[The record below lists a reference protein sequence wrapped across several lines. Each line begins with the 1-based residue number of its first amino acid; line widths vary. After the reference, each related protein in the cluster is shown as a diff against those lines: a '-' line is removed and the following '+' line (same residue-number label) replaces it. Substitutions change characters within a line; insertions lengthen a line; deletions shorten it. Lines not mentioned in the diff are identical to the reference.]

1 MVASSLVPLGAGLAV
16 FLLRASDAVADP
28 SFGGAAELIGEV
40 RSGWRGI
47 AALKGRRG
55 AVDSFGGRIASRLE
69 AEVAEARRRCEDQG
83 VDAGLL
89 RGAVTEVEALLG
101 ELAGDDAVVV
111 AAVREPDRFGEVVR
125 GRVQEYRRNVEAA
138 AEPFFDALVRAVTGE
153 FVRLAPGSANFRIEA
168 LRQLLDG
175 VDAIQDGIAHL
186 DGRLDLLEGALSR
199 PVPRRLSRVRLG
211 SRPMEVSG
219 FVERREQEGLF
230 GAVLSGASGRTVLT
244 GMRGSGKSQLA
255 TAVAARCEKEDWEL
269 VAWVPAGSREAVLSG
284 LVELGLELGV
294 RVEDGPSREVIAR
307 RCLTAL
313 ASAEGSNRLIVFD
326 DVDSP
331 DDLAGLVPRGEGVR
345 VLVTTTRL
353 VDWEGAGWVHV
364 PVGVFERE
372 QSIGVLLDRTDQT
385 GHETADVGAADA
397 VAGALGDLPVAV
409 VQAAAMARR
418 DRYTLADYLEVL
430 ERTTLEEGVRRREGD
445 EYPEAVGVALWL
457 AFQSVLERIEERS
470 PHRGEVA
477 RVQLGV
483 LSVLAA
489 SGVPAHWLEKM
500 LDGGSDDAREALSG
514 LIESSVC
521 QLSKDGSRV
530 MIHGLQGRVIREV
543 RRDEPERWGR
553 VEEEAAGLLGAVDVT
568 AIPVSDSTKR
578 RREALDLVE
587 QLRATAGQDHSKTL
601 FAHPR
606 TADALAHALWHAAE
620 LGDPQA
626 ALSLSDAV
634 DLLDEALGP
643 DHPSTLTSRNS
654 LAHAYWSAGRVDEAV
669 PLFERTLADRERVL
683 GADHPRTLA
692 SRGNLAVAYLS
703 AGRLDEAVPLFERTL
718 ADRERVLGAD
728 HPDTLASR
736 GNLAVAYWSAGRLK
750 EAIGLF
756 ERTLADRERVL
767 GPDHP
772 DTLASRGNLA
782 FAYQD
787 AGRLKEAIG
796 LFERTLADRE
806 RVLGPDHPHT
816 LTSRGNLAGAYKSA
830 GRLEQAIGLFE
841 RTLADRERVLGP
853 DHPHTLT
860 SRGNL
865 AGAYKSAGRV
875 DEAVPL
881 FERTLADC
889 ERVLGPDH
897 PYIILVLRGDLAL
910 AYKSAGRVDEAVP
923 LFERTLAD
931 CERVLGPDHPDTL
944 TSRGDLALA
953 YESAGRLEQAIGLF
967 ERTLADRERVLGD
980 DHPHT
985 LTSRGDLALAYE
997 SAGRLEQATDL
1008 LEQTLADSERIL
1020 GDDHPDTLTSRGDLA
1035 LAYQDAGR
1043 LEQAINLL
1051 ERTLTDRERVL
1062 GDDHPHTLNSRNNLA
1077 LAYESAGK
1085 LEQAITLYERNLTE
1099 ALRVLGPDHP
1109 NTLTS
1114 RNNLASAYRSAGRPD
1129 QTIPLLEQNL
1139 ADSERALGPSH
1150 PDTRLFRD
1158 NLADTYRAVGRSE
1171 DTKTLA
1177 PLSASTA
1184 DFLARTTLPGLDDDD
1199 AREVSRILE
1208 DPEYAELVAAR
1219 HRALVAAGDLARSLS
1234 TREVADMT
1242 GRSPAAIARSA
1253 GRSLYA
1259 YHLGRN
1265 LRFPTWQFD
1274 DGRPLPGLATVV
1286 PALRDGLTPMTVE
1299 ARMTSADPEILDGL
1313 SPVEW
1318 LARGGDPTEVTRVLT
1333 EMDHR

>member
-28 SFGGAAELIGEV
+28 SFGGVAELIGEV

-47 AALKGRRG
+47 AALRGRRG
-55 AVDSFGGRIASRLE
+55 AVDSFGGRITSRLE
-69 AEVAEARRRCEDQG
+69 AEVADARRRCEDQG
-83 VDAGLL
+83 VDTDLL

-111 AAVREPDRFGEVVR
+111 AAVRNPDRFGDVIR
-125 GRVQEYRRNVEAA
+125 GRVQRRRRNVEEA

-153 FVRLAPGSANFRIEA
+153 FVLLAPGSKDFQVGA
-168 LRQLLDG
+168 LRKLLDG

-186 DGRLDLLEGALSR
+186 DGRFDRIEGALSK
-199 PVPRRLSRVRLG
+199 PVPLRPSRVRLG

-230 GAVLSGASGRTVLT
+230 GAVLSGASARTVLT

-255 TAVAARCEKEDWEL
+255 TAVAARCEAEDWPL

-331 DDLAGLVPRGEGVR
+331 DDLVGLVPRGEGVR

-353 VDWEGAGWVHV
+353 ADWEGAGWVHV

-372 QSIGVLLDRTDQT
+372 QSIDVLLDRTDQ
-385 GHETADVGAADA
+385 ADRGAADA

-409 VQAAAMARR
+409 VQAAATAGR
-418 DRYTLADYLEVL
+418 DRYTLAAYLEVL

-457 AFQSVLERIEERS
+457 AFQSALERIEKRS
-470 PHRGEVA
+470 PHRGAVA

-489 SGVPAHWLEKM
+489 PGVPARWLGG
-500 LDGGSDDAREALSG
+500 DGASADARGALSE

-521 QLSKDGSRV
+521 RLSQDGSRV
-530 MIHGLQGRVIREV
+530 MIHGLQGRVIREA

-553 VEEEAAGLLGAVDVT
+553 VERRAAALLRAVNVT

-587 QLRATAGQDHSKTL
+587 QLRATAGQDHSKGL

-606 TADALAHALWHAAE
+606 TADALAHALQYAAE

-626 ALSLSDAV
+626 ALSLSDAMN
-634 DLLDEALGP
+634 LLTKTLGP
-643 DHPSTLTSRNS
+643 DHPRTLAARNS
-654 LAHAYWSAGRVDEAV
+654 LAYAYWSAGRVDEAID
-669 PLFERTLADRERVL
+669 LFERTLADSERVL

-692 SRGNLAVAYLS
+692 SRGNLAVAYRS
-703 AGRLDEAVPLFERTL
+703 AGRLD
-718 ADRERVLGAD
+718 
-728 HPDTLASR
+728 
-736 GNLAVAYWSAGRLK
+736 
-750 EAIGLF
+750 
-756 ERTLADRERVL
+756 
-767 GPDHP
+767 
-772 DTLASRGNLA
+772 
-782 FAYQD
+782 
-787 AGRLKEAIG
+787 
-796 LFERTLADRE
+796 
-806 RVLGPDHPHT
+806 
-816 LTSRGNLAGAYKSA
+816 
-830 GRLEQAIGLFE
+830 QAIGLFE
-841 RTLADRERVLGP
+841 RTLAD
-853 DHPHTLT
+853 
-860 SRGNL
+860 
-865 AGAYKSAGRV
+865 
-875 DEAVPL
+875 
-881 FERTLADC
+881 C
-889 ERVLGPDH
+889 
-897 PYIILVLRGDLAL
+897 
-910 AYKSAGRVDEAVP
+910 
-923 LFERTLAD
+923 
-931 CERVLGPDHPDTL
+931 
-944 TSRGDLALA
+944 
-953 YESAGRLEQAIGLF
+953 
-967 ERTLADRERVLGD
+967 
-980 DHPHT
+980 
-985 LTSRGDLALAYE
+985 
-997 SAGRLEQATDL
+997 
-1008 LEQTLADSERIL
+1008 
-1020 GDDHPDTLTSRGDLA
+1020 
-1035 LAYQDAGR
+1035 
-1043 LEQAINLL
+1043 
-1051 ERTLTDRERVL
+1051 
-1062 GDDHPHTLNSRNNLA
+1062 
-1077 LAYESAGK
+1077 
-1085 LEQAITLYERNLTE
+1085 
-1099 ALRVLGPDHP
+1099 
-1109 NTLTS
+1109 
-1114 RNNLASAYRSAGRPD
+1114 
-1129 QTIPLLEQNL
+1129 
-1139 ADSERALGPSH
+1139 ERALGPSH
-1150 PDTRLFRD
+1150 PDTRLFRK

-1184 DFLARTTLPGLDDDD
+1184 DLLARTALPGLDDDD

-1259 YHLGRN
+1259 HHLGRN

-1286 PALRDGLTPMTVE
+1286 PALRDGLTPTTVE

>member
-1 MVASSLVPLGAGLAV
+1 MVASSLVPLGVGLAV
-16 FLLRASDAVADP
+16 FLLRASDAVLDP
-28 SFGGAAELIGEV
+28 SPGGVAAVIGAA
-40 RSGWRGI
+40 RTGWRDI
-47 AALKGRRG
+47 AALKGRRR

-69 AEVAEARRRCEDQG
+69 AEVADARRRCEEQR

-101 ELAGDDAVVV
+101 NLAGDDAVVV

-125 GRVQEYRRNVEAA
+125 GRVQRRRRNVEEE
-138 AEPFFDALVRAVTGE
+138 AEPFFDVLVRAVTGE
-153 FVRLAPGSANFRIEA
+153 FVRLAPGSANFQVGA

-186 DGRLDLLEGALSR
+186 DGRLDQIEGALSK
-199 PVPRRLSRVRLG
+199 PVPRGPSRVRLG

-230 GAVLSGASGRTVLT
+230 GVVFSGASGRTVLT

-255 TAVAARCEKEDWEL
+255 TAVAARCEKEDWPL

-326 DVDSP
+326 DVENP
-331 DDLAGLVPRGEGVR
+331 DDLVGLVPRGEGVR

-353 VDWEGAGWVHV
+353 ADWEGASWAHV

-372 QSIGVLLDRTDQT
+372 QSIGILLDHTDQ
-385 GHETADVGAADA
+385 ADRGAADA
-397 VAGALGDLPVAV
+397 EAADAIAGALGDLPVAV
-409 VQAAAMARR
+409 VQAAATARR
-418 DRYTLADYLEVL
+418 DRYTLTAYLDML

-445 EYPEAVGVALWL
+445 EYSEAVGVALWL
-457 AFQSVLERIEERS
+457 AFQSALERIEERS
-470 PHRGEVA
+470 PHREAVA
-477 RVQLGV
+477 RTQLGV

-489 SGVPAHWLEKM
+489 PGVPARWLEKM
-500 LDGGSDDAREALSG
+500 LDGGSDDTRGALSE

-521 QLSKDGSRV
+521 QLSKDRSKV
-530 MIHGLQGRVIREV
+530 MIHGLQGRVIREAWK
-543 RRDEPERWGR
+543 DEPERWGR
-553 VEEEAAGLLGAVDVT
+553 VEEEAAGLLGAVDIN
-568 AIPVSDSTKR
+568 AIPVSDSTER

-587 QLRATAGQDHSKTL
+587 QLRAVAEQDHSKTL
-601 FAHPR
+601 FSYPR
-606 TADALAHALWHAAE
+606 TADALAHALQHAAE
-620 LGDPQA
+620 LGRPQA
-626 ALSLSDAV
+626 ALSLADAV
-634 DLLDEALGP
+634 DLLAKALGP
-643 DHPSTLTSRNS
+643 DHPTTLASRNN
-654 LAHAYWSAGRVDEAV
+654 LAYAYWSAGRVDEAID
-669 PLFERTLADRERVL
+669 LFERTLADREHVL
-683 GADHPRTLA
+683 GPDHPRTLA
-692 SRGNLAVAYLS
+692 SRGNLAVAYRS
-703 AGRLDEAVPLFERTL
+703 AGRLEQAIDLLERTL
-718 ADRERVLGAD
+718 ADREHVLGPD

-736 GNLAVAYWSAGRLK
+736 NNLALAYRSAGRVDEAIDLHERTLADREHVLGPDHPHTLASRNNLAIAYRSAGRLD
-750 EAIGLF
+750 EAIDLH

-772 DTLASRGNLA
+772 DTLASRNNLA
-782 FAYQD
+782 IAYRS
-787 AGRLKEAIG
+787 AGRLDEAID
-796 LFERTLADRE
+796 LHERTLADRE
-806 RVLGPDHPHT
+806 RVLGPDHPDT
-816 LTSRGNLAGAYKSA
+816 LASRNNLA
-830 GRLEQAIGLFE
+830 I
-841 RTLADRERVLGP
+841 
-853 DHPHTLT
+853 
-860 SRGNL
+860 
-865 AGAYKSAGRV
+865 
-875 DEAVPL
+875 
-881 FERTLADC
+881 
-889 ERVLGPDH
+889 
-897 PYIILVLRGDLAL
+897 
-910 AYKSAGRVDEAVP
+910 
-923 LFERTLAD
+923 
-931 CERVLGPDHPDTL
+931 
-944 TSRGDLALA
+944 
-953 YESAGRLEQAIGLF
+953 
-967 ERTLADRERVLGD
+967 
-980 DHPHT
+980 
-985 LTSRGDLALAYE
+985 
-997 SAGRLEQATDL
+997 
-1008 LEQTLADSERIL
+1008 
-1020 GDDHPDTLTSRGDLA
+1020 
-1035 LAYQDAGR
+1035 AYQDVGR
-1043 LEQAINLL
+1043 LDEAINLL
-1051 ERTLTDRERVL
+1051 E
-1062 GDDHPHTLNSRNNLA
+1062 
-1077 LAYESAGK
+1077 
-1085 LEQAITLYERNLTE
+1085 QNLTE
-1099 ALRVLGPDHP
+1099 ALRVLGD
-1109 NTLTS
+1109 N
-1114 RNNLASAYRSAGRPD
+1114 
-1129 QTIPLLEQNL
+1129 
-1139 ADSERALGPSH
+1139 H

-1158 NLADTYRAVGRSE
+1158 NLVDAYRAVGRSE

-1286 PALRDGLTPMTVE
+1286 PALRDGLTPTTVE

-1318 LARGGDPTEVTRVLT
+1318 LARGSDPTEATRVLT

>member
-1 MVASSLVPLGAGLAV
+1 MVASSLVPLGVGLAV
-16 FLLRASDAVADP
+16 FLLRASDAVLDP
-28 SFGGAAELIGEV
+28 SPGGVAAVIGAA
-40 RSGWRGI
+40 RTGWRDI

-69 AEVAEARRRCEDQG
+69 GRVADARRRCEEQR

-101 ELAGDDAVVV
+101 DLAGDDAVVV
-111 AAVREPDRFGEVVR
+111 ATVREPDRFGDVVR
-125 GRVQEYRRNVEAA
+125 GRVQRRRRNVEAA
-138 AEPFFDALVRAVTGE
+138 AEPFFDELVRAVTGE
-153 FVRLAPGSANFRIEA
+153 FVRLAPGSANFQVGA

-186 DGRLDLLEGALSR
+186 DDRLDQIEGALSK
-199 PVPRRLSRVRLG
+199 PVPRGPSRVRLG

-219 FVERREQEGLF
+219 FVERREQAGLF
-230 GAVLSGASGRTVLT
+230 GAVFSGAAGRTVLT

-255 TAVAARCEKEDWEL
+255 TAVAARCEAQDWEL

-326 DVDSP
+326 DVENP
-331 DDLAGLVPRGEGVR
+331 DDLVGLVPRGEGVR

-353 VDWEGAGWVHV
+353 VDWEGAGWAHV
-364 PVGVFERE
+364 PVGVFERG

-385 GHETADVGAADA
+385 GREAADAETADA

-409 VQAAAMARR
+409 VQAAATARR
-418 DRYTLADYLEVL
+418 DRYTLAAYLDML

-445 EYPEAVGVALWL
+445 EYPRAVGAALRL
-457 AFQSVLERIEERS
+457 ALRSALKRIKDRS
-470 PHRGEVA
+470 PHREAIA

-489 SGVPAHWLEKM
+489 PGVPARWLEKM
-500 LDGGSDDAREALSG
+500 LDGGSDDARGALSE

-521 QLSKDGSRV
+521 QLSKDRSKV
-530 MIHGLQGRVIREV
+530 MIHGLQGRVIREAWK
-543 RRDEPERWGR
+543 DEPERWGR
-553 VEEEAAGLLGAVDVT
+553 VEEAAAGLLGAVDIN
-568 AIPVSDSTKR
+568 AIPVSDSTER

-587 QLRATAGQDHSKTL
+587 QLRAVAEQDHSKAL
-601 FAHPR
+601 FSYPR

-634 DLLDEALGP
+634 DLLAKALGP
-643 DHPSTLTSRNS
+643 DHPTTLASRNN
-654 LAHAYWSAGRVDEAV
+654 LAYAYWSAGRVDEAID
-669 PLFERTLADRERVL
+669 LFERTLADRE
-683 GADHPRTLA
+683 H
-692 SRGNLAVAYLS
+692 
-703 AGRLDEAVPLFERTL
+703 
-718 ADRERVLGAD
+718 
-728 HPDTLASR
+728 
-736 GNLAVAYWSAGRLK
+736 
-750 EAIGLF
+750 
-756 ERTLADRERVL
+756 VL

-772 DTLASRGNLA
+772 TTLA
-782 FAYQD
+782 
-787 AGRLKEAIG
+787 
-796 LFERTLADRE
+796 
-806 RVLGPDHPHT
+806 
-816 LTSRGNLAGAYKSA
+816 
-830 GRLEQAIGLFE
+830 
-841 RTLADRERVLGP
+841 
-853 DHPHTLT
+853 
-860 SRGNL
+860 
-865 AGAYKSAGRV
+865 
-875 DEAVPL
+875 
-881 FERTLADC
+881 
-889 ERVLGPDH
+889 
-897 PYIILVLRGDLAL
+897 
-910 AYKSAGRVDEAVP
+910 
-923 LFERTLAD
+923 
-931 CERVLGPDHPDTL
+931 
-944 TSRGDLALA
+944 
-953 YESAGRLEQAIGLF
+953 
-967 ERTLADRERVLGD
+967 
-980 DHPHT
+980 
-985 LTSRGDLALAYE
+985 
-997 SAGRLEQATDL
+997 
-1008 LEQTLADSERIL
+1008 
-1020 GDDHPDTLTSRGDLA
+1020 
-1035 LAYQDAGR
+1035 
-1043 LEQAINLL
+1043 
-1051 ERTLTDRERVL
+1051 
-1062 GDDHPHTLNSRNNLA
+1062 SRNNLA
-1077 LAYESAGK
+1077 LAYRSAGRLDEAINL
-1085 LEQAITLYERNLTE
+1085 LEQNLTE
-1099 ALRVLGPDHP
+1099 ALRVLGD
-1109 NTLTS
+1109 N
-1114 RNNLASAYRSAGRPD
+1114 
-1129 QTIPLLEQNL
+1129 
-1139 ADSERALGPSH
+1139 H

-1158 NLADTYRAVGRSE
+1158 NLVDAYRAVGRSE
-1171 DTKTLA
+1171 DTKILA

-1184 DFLARTTLPGLDDDD
+1184 DFLARTTLPGLDEDD

-1208 DPEYAELVAAR
+1208 DPEYAELVATR

-1318 LARGGDPTEVTRVLT
+1318 LARGGDPTEATRVLT